1 MPDSDP
7 RPSSAPPAGTP
18 DSTASVTAGAPGWDQ
33 MAGGSEYR
41 VTTLVRVQI
50 VTSEVNRLFFD
61 VMMNALGTVHD
72 FEVVGTCCDVEDA
85 ARDLRR
91 SPPVVTVVGT
101 PIAGDDGL
109 DLVSRLT
116 ESVPSCRI
124 VLIAN
129 QPTRALV
136 ERAVGAG
143 VLSVVPTRA
152 RLPHLINVIRG
163 VSTGCLVL
171 DPALV
176 AQGGAMT
183 PVLTDR
189 EREILRLTAMGMPV
203 KDIASTL
210 FLAPGTVRN
219 LTSSLIRRLGGRN
232 RFDTARIATERGW
245 V

>member
-1 MPDSDP
+1 MPDS
-7 RPSSAPPAGTP
+7 AAGVTP
-18 DSTASVTAGAPGWDQ
+18 GTDQGVSGA
-33 MAGGSEYR
+33 EYR
-41 VTTLVRVQI
+41 VTNLIRVQI
-50 VTSEVNRLFFD
+50 VTNEANWLFFD
-61 VMMNALGTVHD
+61 VVAMALGTVRD
-72 FEVVGTCCDVEDA
+72 FDVVGISCDVADA
-85 ARDLRR
+85 ARDLHWSR
-91 SPPVVTVVGT
+91 PVVTVVGT
-101 PIAGDDGL
+101 PIAGNDGL
-109 DLVSRLT
+109 DLVSRLA

-136 ERAVGAG
+136 DRAVTGG
-143 VLSVVPTRA
+143 VLSVVPAHA
-152 RLPHLINVIRG
+152 RLPHLVNVIRG

-176 AQGGAMT
+176 ARGGAAI
-183 PVLTDR
+183 PLLTDR

-203 KDIASTL
+203 KDIASSM

>member
-1 MPDSDP
+1 MPENDP
-7 RPSSAPPAGTP
+7 SPASATP
-18 DSTASVTAGAPGWDQ
+18 AGAPDSA
-33 MAGGSEYR
+33 AG
-41 VTTLVRVQI
+41 VTPSTDLGTSGTESRMTNLVRVQI
-50 VTSEVNRLFFD
+50 VTNEANWLFFD
-61 VMMNALGTVHD
+61 VVAKALGTARD
-72 FEVVGTCCDVEDA
+72 FDVIGMSCDVAVA
-85 ARDLRR
+85 ARALHW
-91 SPPVVTVVGT
+91 SHPVVTVVGT
-101 PIAGDDGL
+101 PIAGNDGL

-136 ERAVGAG
+136 DRAVTCG
-143 VLSVVPTRA
+143 VLSVVPAHA
-152 RLPHLINVIRG
+152 RLSHLVNVIRG

-176 AQGGAMT
+176 AQPDAAI
-183 PVLTDR
+183 PLLTDR
-189 EREILRLTAMGMPV
+189 EREILRLSAMGMPV
-203 KDIASTL
+203 RDIASHL

-232 RFDTARIATERGW
+232 RFDAARIAAERGW